1 MPRAAR
7 NTVPAKAESIR
18 KRIKDQMDKPACNWR
33 VEGHDGL
40 TLVTYPTGAAA
51 WWFVFRLRGDKQ
63 RKIKL
68 GDVSSMTLAQAAQKA
83 LEYRADVGRGAN
95 PQHTRHAGLTFKKLA
110 EQCLAEHPS
119 LAATTRRN
127 YAYCLKADV
136 YPEIGH
142 KPASSVKPDD
152 IAAICRRIKTKQKIV
167 HAQRVK
173 TTIGGVYAWG
183 MRESLVGINPARAVP
198 NQQTVR
204 SVRNRLP
211 SDDEIRTVWQAVDA
225 APRMSRAMR
234 IIIKL
239 AIVTGL
245 RRKEIAGARVDEL
258 SGDTWTIRGDVAKA
272 GRIVDEGR
280 MKSGRE
286 QVVYL
291 SRQARVLFDESLKDC
306 ANAKYVFASDPLGNA
321 KSQVKYPHI
330 NADSVSRAMRRLC
343 DDAQIEDLHLHD
355 MRSAIVSRL
364 DDADVQE
371 SIQNAI
377 LHHTPQDVTSVH
389 YRRSKRE
396 VRLRA
401 AWQIWADYVERV
413 VSGQPAVT
421 PVSNDEADAGEPSFA
436 WLVGEST
443 R

>member
-18 KRIKDQMDKPACNWR
+18 KRIKDQLDKPACSWR
-33 VEGHDGL
+33 VEGHEGL

-51 WWFVFRLRGDKQ
+51 WWFVFRLRRDKQ
-63 RKIKL
+63 RKIKI
-68 GDVSSMTLAQAAQKA
+68 GDIASMTLAQAAQKA
-83 LEYRADVGRGAN
+83 LEHRADVGRGAN
-95 PQHTRHAGLTFKKLA
+95 PQHTRHTGMTFKKLA

-127 YAYCLKADV
+127 YEYCLKADV
-136 YPEIGH
+136 YPEIGD
-142 KPASSVKPDD
+142 KPASAVTPDD
-152 IAAICRRIKTKQKIV
+152 IAAICRRIKAKKKIV

-173 TTIGGVYAWG
+173 TTIGGVFAWG
-183 MRESLVGINPARAVP
+183 IRESLVGTNPARGVP

-211 SDDEIRTVWQAVDA
+211 SDDEIRIVWQAVDA
-225 APRMSRAMR
+225 APRMSVAIRL
-234 IIIKL
+234 IIKL

-245 RRKEIAGARVDEL
+245 RRKEVAGARVDEL
-258 SGDTWTIRGDVAKA
+258 NSDKWTIRGDVAKA

-286 QVVYL
+286 QIVYL
-291 SRQARVLFDESLKDC
+291 SRQARALFDEALKEC
-306 ANAKYVFASDPLGNA
+306 ANAKYVFAADPLGNA
-321 KSQVKYPHI
+321 KSQVKSPHI

-343 DDAQIEDLHLHD
+343 DGAEIEDLHLHD

-364 DDADVQE
+364 DDAEVQE
-371 SIQNAI
+371 SIQSAV
-377 LHHTPQDVTSVH
+377 LHHTPQDVTSIH

-396 VRLRA
+396 QRMRD
-401 AWQIWADYVERV
+401 AWQLWADYVDRIV
-413 VSGQPAVT
+413 AGKSGAASAAAT
-421 PVSNDEADAGEPSFA
+421 TASFDDAGDAHATAETA
-436 WLVGEST
+436 
-443 R
+443 

>member
-7 NTVPAKAESIR
+7 NTVPAKAESIK
-18 KRIKDQMDKPACNWR
+18 KRIKDQLNQPACSWR
-33 VEGHDGL
+33 VEGHEGL

-63 RKIKL
+63 RKIKI
-68 GDVSSMTLAQAAQKA
+68 GDVDSLTLAQAAQKS
-83 LEYRADVGRGAN
+83 LEHRADVGRGAN
-95 PQHTRHAGLTFKKLA
+95 PQHARHAGLTFKSLA
-110 EQCLAEHPS
+110 EKCLEEHPS

-142 KPASSVKPDD
+142 LPASGVTPDN
-152 IAAICRRIKTKQKIV
+152 IAAICRAIKAKKKIV

-183 MRESLVGINPARAVP
+183 IRESLVATNPARSVP
-198 NQQTVR
+198 NQQSVR
-204 SVRNRLP
+204 SVRTRLP
-211 SDDEIRTVWQAVDA
+211 TDDEIKRVWQALDA
-225 APRMSRAMR
+225 APRMSRAVGL
-234 IIIKL
+234 IIKL

-245 RRKEIAGARVDEL
+245 RRKEVAGARVDEL
-258 SGDTWTIRGDVAKA
+258 YGDTWTIRGDVAKA

-286 QVVYL
+286 QIVYL
-291 SRQARVLFDESLKDC
+291 SRQARNLFDEAQKEC
-306 ANAKYVFASDPLGNA
+306 ANAVHVFAADPLGNA
-321 KSQVKYPHI
+321 KSQVKSSHI

-343 DDAQIEDLHLHD
+343 DGAKIVDLHLHD

-364 DDADVQE
+364 DEAEVQE
-371 SIQNAI
+371 TIQSAV
-377 LHHTPQDVTSVH
+377 LHHTPQDVTSIH

-396 VRLRA
+396 QRLRD
-401 AWQIWADYVERV
+401 AWQFWADYVDRIVEGMDARALTEAESSV
-413 VSGQPAVT
+413 GVAA
-421 PVSNDEADAGEPSFA
+421 DE
-436 WLVGEST
+436 
-443 R
+443 